1 MTGFPGPHPMHGDT
15 VYLTI
20 GDTSVVITGR
30 IRSQGVLRDGRGF
43 VELTLP
49 DADPQQR
56 RDLER
61 ATSYRYELYREDALL
76 YSSPR
81 LALSET
87 RRAGDGA
94 LVVAGCPG

>member
-1 MTGFPGPHPMHGDT
+1 MTGFPGPNPMHGDT

-20 GDTSVVITGR
+20 GTTPVLITGS
-30 IRSQGVLRDGRGF
+30 ITSQGVVRDGRGF

-49 DADPQQR
+49 EADPQQR

-61 ATSYRYELYREDALL
+61 ATSYRYELYREKALV

-81 LALSET
+81 LTLSGT
-87 RRAGDGA
+87 RREKDGA
-94 LVVAGCPG
+94 LVVAGSPG